1 MKASETNFQ
10 PIIEGTKQYVI
21 PLFQRPYSWQKQ
33 QWEMLWD
40 DLISL
45 CENEEPHNHF
55 IGSIVTMPTMTVPQ
69 SFSKYLLIDGQQ
81 RLTTIFVLLAL
92 LRDQAELHDYSLS
105 EQIQELMLVNKFKE
119 DNDYFKLLPT
129 QIDRST
135 FQNIIKKESFNEE
148 TLLAR
153 CYSFFKS
160 RLVRE
165 MRQTSDI
172 LQKMSMVI
180 NYRLSVV
187 SIVLDPDDNPHLVFE
202 SLNAKGKKLTQADL
216 IRNHFFMRIH
226 VNEQEKIYQK
236 YWEPMQVNLGDSLTE
251 FMRHYMMR
259 EGTFV
264 KQGDIYFDLKKRV
277 KDMNVLT
284 ELEKIATFAR
294 YYQRILK
301 PEHETDDK
309 VQKCLTRLNRLE
321 ITTAYPFLLNCYH
334 DYVNGTLSRDQ
345 FVEIL
350 NLLENFIIRRL
361 VCNIP
366 SNQLNKIFP
375 SLYEWSKGIVSS
387 SIVDG
392 VRKVL
397 QDRDYPNDAN
407 FKTRLVESRLYSRGE
422 RSAKVKL
429 ILESIEESYGH
440 KETVNCDGLTIEHV
454 MPQKLT
460 DWWKHHLGEE
470 TEQDHEMY
478 LHTLGNLT
486 LTAYNSE
493 LSNSSFPEKQ
503 EKFAESHLELNKYFS
518 NLHTWNYDAI
528 VSRSEILA
536 DIALKIWPYFGKSQT
551 VFRPTS
557 GNTAT
562 GKTPKTLI
570 LLGQRYEVESWRSV
584 LETTMTKLADLEPES
599 MKELIGDFPRYIN
612 TDSSGMRRSTQLSNG
627 LYIDLHASAKQVYY
641 FCNQAIE
648 YLGLANDDWFVEV
661 TD

>member
-10 PIIEGTKQYVI
+10 PIIEGTKQYII
-21 PLFQRPYSWQKQ
+21 PLFQRPYSWQKK

-45 CENEEPHNHF
+45 CENEESHNHF

-92 LRDQAELHDYSLS
+92 LRDQAEIHDQSLS
-105 EQIQELMLVNKFKE
+105 EQIQELMLVNKFKA
-119 DNDYFKLLPT
+119 DNDYLKLLPT
-129 QIDRST
+129 QLDRNT
-135 FQNIIKKESFNEE
+135 FQNIIKKEPFDDK
-148 TLLAR
+148 TRLAR
-153 CYSFFKS
+153 CYNFFKS
-160 RLVRE
+160 RLLRE

-187 SIVLDPDDNPHLVFE
+187 SIVLDPNDNPHLVFE
-202 SLNAKGKKLTQADL
+202 SLNAKGKTLTQADL
-216 IRNHFFMRIH
+216 IRNHFFMRIQ
-226 VNEQEKIYQK
+226 VEQQEGINEK
-236 YWEPMQVNLGDSLTE
+236 YWEPMQKNLGDNLTE
-251 FMRHYMMR
+251 FIRHYMMR
-259 EGTFV
+259 YGTFV
-264 KQGDIYFDLKKRV
+264 KQGDIYFELKKRV
-277 KDMNVLT
+277 KDMDVLT
-284 ELEKIATFAR
+284 ELKKLAVFAN

-301 PEHETDDK
+301 PEHETDEK
-309 VQKCLTRLNRLE
+309 VRKYLTRLNRLE
-321 ITTAYPFLLNCYH
+321 ITTAYPFLLNCY
-334 DYVNGTLSRDQ
+334 YNYINGTLSRDQ

-350 NLLENFIIRRL
+350 KLLENFIIRRL

-375 SLYEWSKGIVSS
+375 SLYEWSKESEPS
-387 SIVDG
+387 NIVDG

-397 QDRDYPNDAN
+397 QDRDYPNDAD

-440 KETVNCDGLTIEHV
+440 KETVNYDDLTIEHV

-460 DWWKHHLGEE
+460 DWWKHHLGKE
-470 TEQDHEMY
+470 TEQDYEVY

-503 EKFAESHLELNKYFS
+503 KKFAESHVEMNKYFS
-518 NLHTWNYDAI
+518 ALPTWNYDAI
-528 VSRSEILA
+528 FSRSEILA
-536 DIALKIWPYFGKSQT
+536 DIALKIWPYFGKNQR

-557 GNTAT
+557 GNKVT

-570 LLGQRYEVESWRSV
+570 LLGQRYEVKTWRSV

-599 MKELIGDFPRYIN
+599 MKELIVDFPSYIN
-612 TDSSGMRRSTQLSNG
+612 TDPSGMIRSTQLSNG
-627 LYIDLHASAKQVYY
+627 LYIDLNVSAKRVYN

-648 YLGLANDDWFVEV
+648 HLGLANDDWFVEV
-661 TD
+661 ED